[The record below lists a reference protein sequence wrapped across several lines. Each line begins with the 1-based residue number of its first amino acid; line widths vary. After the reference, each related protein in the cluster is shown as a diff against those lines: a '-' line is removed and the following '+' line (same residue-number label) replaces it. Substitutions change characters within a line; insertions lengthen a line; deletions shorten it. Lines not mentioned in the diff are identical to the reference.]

1 MDGKSG
7 FWGVI
12 IAAIITGG
20 ISYYIYYDNKKVE
33 EKKEKDMIAKIEK
46 EKRNSI
52 ARIYI
57 DELFLPSIYT
67 KLDSVLYLKLS
78 NDSFNNA
85 KNLDIKINFGGTNVN
100 NCEIQPNL
108 NTKGTLDNSIFKYS
122 VKELKIKDSIYFYC
136 TLSNPIFDN
145 ILINGSNLKNDI
157 KL

>member
-52 ARIYI
+52 ARTAP
-57 DELFLPSIYT
+57 LGPSSCW
-67 KLDSVLYLKLS
+67 DM
-78 NDSFNNA
+78 
-85 KNLDIKINFGGTNVN
+85 
-100 NCEIQPNL
+100 
-108 NTKGTLDNSIFKYS
+108 
-122 VKELKIKDSIYFYC
+122 
-136 TLSNPIFDN
+136 
-145 ILINGSNLKNDI
+145 
-157 KL
+157 